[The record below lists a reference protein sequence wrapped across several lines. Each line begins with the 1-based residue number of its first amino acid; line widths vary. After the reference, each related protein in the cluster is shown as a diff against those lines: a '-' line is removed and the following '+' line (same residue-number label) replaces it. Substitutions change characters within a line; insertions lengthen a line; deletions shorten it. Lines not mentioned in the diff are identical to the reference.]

1 MSGKSKSAV
10 SNQKN
15 QFDGS
20 RKEINAA
27 IDRVCEFTGKK
38 ICMRSPLVLGSWQP
52 INVKVCIFS
61 FVGLKVIFWDLQQPF
76 IDNLYKNSVPQAR
89 LDTIVEVLDLVCS

>member
-1 MSGKSKSAV
+1 MSEKSKSVV

-38 ICMRSPLVLGSWQP
+38 IFTHSLTIGTWKL
-52 INVKVCIFS
+52 I
-61 FVGLKVIFWDLQQPF
+61 
-76 IDNLYKNSVPQAR
+76 AR
-89 LDTIVEVLDLVCS
+89 RC

>member
-1 MSGKSKSAV
+1 MNGKSKSVV

-38 ICMRSPLVLGSWQP
+38 ICMHSAVVLGS
-52 INVKVCIFS
+52 
-61 FVGLKVIFWDLQQPF
+61 
-76 IDNLYKNSVPQAR
+76 
-89 LDTIVEVLDLVCS
+89 

>member
-38 ICMRSPLVLGSWQP
+38 ICMRSPLVLGS
-52 INVKVCIFS
+52 
-61 FVGLKVIFWDLQQPF
+61 
-76 IDNLYKNSVPQAR
+76 
-89 LDTIVEVLDLVCS
+89 